1 MSSVFVFSV
10 FQGFKVSAEQQ
21 LSEYHLQ
28 KISDPNGMDM
38 DLEMLREAAL
48 SIYDQYISDKV
59 SVHTYTHIRTAHSH
73 THTHTHAHCTHPLTH
88 GPRDVKRGRS
98 QYLLPVYI

>member
-1 MSSVFVFSV
+1 MIYTHIRIYMSSVFVFSV

-59 SVHTYTHIRTAHSH
+59 HFHTYTHIRTAHSH
-73 THTHTHAHCTHPLTH
+73 THTHTHARTHARTLHTSPHTWT
-88 GPRDVKRGRS
+88 
-98 QYLLPVYI
+98 